1 MQRKYLRLLL
11 NTSVMKKISWADMDE
26 EERLEDEK
34 RKVYVPPHKK
44 ESRTLPKIE
53 TISEKTKLPHT
64 PDCKKL

>member
-1 MQRKYLRLLL
+1 
-11 NTSVMKKISWADMDE
+11 MKKISWADMDE